1 MARRRHKQTQ
11 KTVDMVAILGARHR
25 GLVTGRF
32 ALGLIGDA
40 FARAASETTLSGG
53 PGDTRRNV
61 AKGWIEKQMDA
72 NSRYRITL
80 AGEAALKAK
89 FQTAA

>member
-1 MARRRHKQTQ
+1 MPDTEA
-11 KTVDMVAILGARHR
+11 
-25 GLVTGRF
+25 LVTGRF

-72 NSRYRITL
+72 NRGARYRITL

-89 FQTAA
+89 FQTAARELIQSSRNPVC

>member
-1 MARRRHKQTQ
+1 MPARPSH
-11 KTVDMVAILGARHR
+11 IPHNLGDHLAKNECER
-25 GLVTGRF
+25 G
-32 ALGLIGDA
+32 
-40 FARAASETTLSGG
+40 AASETTLSGE

-72 NSRYRITL
+72 NRGSRYRITL

-89 FQTAA
+89 FQTAARELIQSSRNPVC